1 MLDLAKLKKEVSDLS
16 KIVGLF
22 IKNESLNID
31 KANIQHKGKNDLVS
45 YVDKEAEKLLVSGLK
60 NILPDASFVT
70 EEGTEISNESNL
82 YWVVD
87 PLDGTTNFLHG
98 LPIFS
103 ISIGLIQNNEVVL
116 GVVYEV
122 NKDECFSAFKGGGA
136 FCNDLKINVSEINI
150 VQESLIATGFPYS
163 LLDKTDAYFNVMKE
177 LQTSSHGL
185 RRLGS
190 AAVDLCYVAC
200 GRFEAYY
207 EFNLKPWDVTAGI
220 LIVQEAGG
228 FVSDFNGNFTSLN
241 GNEVLAA
248 CSIHNQILNVISKYW

>member
-1 MLDLAKLKKEVSDLS
+1 MLNLAKLKKEVSVLS
-16 KIVGLF
+16 KMVGLF
-22 IKNESLNID
+22 IKNESLNFD

-70 EEGTEISNESNL
+70 EEGNEISNESNL

-103 ISIGLIQNNEVVL
+103 ISIGLIENNEVVL

-122 NKDECFSAFKGGGA
+122 NKEECFLAYKGGGA
-136 FCNDLKINVSEINI
+136 FCNDLKINVSEINN

-163 LLDKTDAYFNVMKE
+163 LLDKTDAYFNIMKE

-200 GRFEAYY
+200 GRFEAYC